1 MTHEKMMALLLLL
14 VQGTRGLQIDYN
26 VKTDNMKHFYS
37 VSVRLQEQWG
47 AMANLEN
54 WPSAFVEMSECVEAA
69 PSALHGRGLF
79 ASAPISKGQV
89 VTFYPVDAMGDS
101 LNALALNQYESLGSR
116 DYKGELFHGLLQ
128 GWAEDLWIDAN
139 PSKLLVR
146 GWLGHLVNDA
156 AVCASSDQH
165 DIDTYYSEVAD
176 KANCELVPFGDAC
189 PLMAIVATRD
199 LEAGA
204 ELLQPYDHDYWT
216 QGGGGL
222 HPEDVQ
228 DEARVH
234 FDRKIACKRA
244 IEETYGPE
252 IQSLSD
258 LLVQQLPHKLV
269 DVDVPVQA
277 AGGAARI
284 NRRRRRR
291 RRDGPKSRRRRPPCE
306 GLAAA
311 RRAPAAG
318 ARQRRSGSPIQR

>member
-1 MTHEKMMALLLLL
+1 MPTHEKMMALLLLL

-116 DYKGELFHGLLQ
+116 DYKVELFHGLLQ

-156 AVCASSDQH
+156 AVCASSEQH

-277 AGGAARI
+277 AGGGGK
-284 NRRRRRR
+284 
-291 RRDGPKSRRRRPPCE
+291 DKSK
-306 GLAAA
+306 AKAKA
-311 RRAPAAG
+311 TRRAQKPKKAPAVRGFGGGEESA
-318 ARQRRSGSPIQR
+318 SGGRTSKKKR